1 MWKRYKLRLV
11 KALIVMLSIILE
23 ISKKLFKVGH
33 YSIFVVFNFFQSLLY
48 TGVTMKRKW
57 FCLRIMQIKWG
68 NQVPVCVDDC
78 AYL

>member
-11 KALIVMLSIILE
+11 KALIVTLSIILE

-48 TGVTMKRKW
+48 TGVWRW
-57 FCLRIMQIKWG
+57 NRNDF
-68 NQVPVCVDDC
+68 VCE
-78 AYL
+78 